1 MSFRKASLAAMLAVS
16 MASTPALAQSASSIS
31 VAPTTRAAATTEDAN
46 ELRGGW
52 FVPLAAVVAII
63 LGLLVLLNDDGDDRP
78 TSP

>member
-16 MASTPALAQSASSIS
+16 VASTPVLAQSASSIS
-31 VAPTTRAAATTEDAN
+31 TAQTTRAAATTEDAN

-52 FVPLAAVVAII
+52 FVPLAAVIAII